1 MGMLEENIPAKA
13 AERGEYLMAKLRDV
27 QDRNPVVGDVRGLG
41 LMVATEFTDPV
52 SGKPAGEH
60 PSEQKNAKN
69 HQKTRKRSLRGIS
82 LLKKLARDQT
92 FKKFIAKSDATS
104 MN

>member
-1 MGMLEENIPAKA
+1 MIN
-13 AERGEYLMAKLRDV
+13 
-27 QDRNPVVGDVRGLG
+27 
-41 LMVATEFTDPV
+41 T
-52 SGKPAGEH
+52 GEH

-104 MN
+104 MNRNGKKDCMRDCN